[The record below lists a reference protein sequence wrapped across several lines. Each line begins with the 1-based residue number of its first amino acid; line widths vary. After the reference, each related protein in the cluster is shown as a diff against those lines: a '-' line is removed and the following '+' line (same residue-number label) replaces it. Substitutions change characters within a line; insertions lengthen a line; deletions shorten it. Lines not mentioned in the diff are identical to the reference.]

1 MNGVIIQY
9 FHWYHAGNLWNE
21 FAENAEYLS
30 KLGITAAW
38 LPPATKCDLGKEGR
52 GYDVYD
58 LYDLGEFDQ
67 KDGIPTRYGT
77 KEEYLNAIEKAHQ
90 AGISVYADI
99 VLNHRMGAD
108 EEELVTVHEVNDE
121 DRNEIISKPIQVSA
135 CTKFTFPGRQG
146 KYSDFIW
153 DYSCFSGIDIV
164 RKEDGIVKGIFKI
177 HNEYGTEWTDDVSHQ
192 FGNYDYLMG
201 ADVEYRNPQ
210 VIREMKNWIK
220 WYMETTKADGI
231 RLDALKHLSSDFLK
245 EWIAYIKTELNPDC
259 FVLGEFWKDEAEKL
273 ERFSDKMEDMIS
285 CFDVPLHYN
294 LSRASEE
301 GSAYDLSQILKG
313 SFVEKKPLYSVSFV
327 ENHDTQ
333 PLQALESPVQTW
345 FKPIAYA
352 IILLLEEGYPCV
364 FYPDLFGAE
373 YTDTKDG
380 ESVRIVLPKIEVLP
394 KLLKARQQFA
404 FGEQITY
411 FDEPNCIAWVRNGN
425 DEKSGCVVVVSNDKD
440 ASKEIRLGKDKAH
453 LSFKDFLNN
462 RNEVITTDE
471 NGKAKFPVNAKS
483 VSVWVRAYAID
494 EFNRVEDN

>member
-9 FHWYHAGNLWNE
+9 FHWYHDGNLWNE

-30 KLGITAAW
+30 KLGFTAAW
-38 LPPATKCDLGKEGR
+38 LPPATKCSLGKEGR

-77 KEEYLNAIEKAHQ
+77 REEYLNTIEKAHQ
-90 AGISVYADI
+90 AGISVYADV

-108 EEELVTVHEVNDE
+108 EEEQVTVHAVNNE
-121 DRNEIISKPIQVSA
+121 DRNEIVSGPMQVAA
-135 CTKFTFPGRQG
+135 CTKFTFPGRKG

-153 DYSCFSGIDIV
+153 DYRCFSGIDV
-164 RKEDGIVKGIFKI
+164 VKKDNRVLEGIFKI
-177 HNEYGTEWTDDVSHQ
+177 YNEYGTEWEDAVIHQ

-210 VIREMKNWIK
+210 VIREMKNWIR

-245 EWIAYIKTELNPDC
+245 EWITYIKTELSPDC
-259 FVLGEFWKDEAEKL
+259 FILGEFWKNEAEKL
-273 ERFSDKMEDMIS
+273 ELFSDKMGDLIS
-285 CFDVPLHYN
+285 CFDAPLHYN
-294 LSRASEE
+294 LSMASEE
-301 GSAYDLSQILKG
+301 GSAYDLSKILTG
-313 SFVEKKPLYSVSFV
+313 SFMEKKPSVSVSFV

-364 FYPDLFGAE
+364 FYPDLFGAQ
-373 YTDTKDG
+373 YSDVKDG
-380 ESVRIVLPKIEVLP
+380 ESVSIVLPKIEVLP
-394 KLLKARQQFA
+394 KLLKARQEFA
-404 FGEQITY
+404 IGKQVAY
-411 FDEPNCIAWVRNGN
+411 FDAPNCIAWVRNGDGEN
-425 DEKSGCVVVVSNDKD
+425 PGCIVVISNNKD
-440 ASKEIRLGKDKAH
+440 DSKKISLGKEKAH
-453 LSFKDFLNN
+453 IPFKDFLNH

-471 NGKAKFPVNAKS
+471 DGRAEFPVNGMS
-483 VSVWVRAYAID
+483 VSVWVRAD
-494 EFNRVEDN
+494 RR